1 MSGTSQALEGAGED
15 LRRVRRWRNIPL
27 DNEYVRAARVIS
39 NSLPCLTARSGR
51 RVFRS
56 SSHTI
61 SSVVV
66 SRTVCVS
73 SGGSM
78 NVSLEPARE
87 FV

>member
-78 NVSLEPARE
+78 NVSLEPVRE
-87 FV
+87 IV